1 MTVNFCFLKTAI
13 FKVLISNEVYIF
25 QIILEIQHNKS
36 QKWECIKALDF
47 SNLVYFMY
55 IYIFILVYFIYIYR
69 YKICLHSRAVY
80 YKHFVLSF
88 LFKAITSDDLKDE

>member
-55 IYIFILVYFIYIYR
+55 IYFLYWFILFIYIDIKY
-69 YKICLHSRAVY
+69 VY
-80 YKHFVLSF
+80 IAEL
-88 LFKAITSDDLKDE
+88 